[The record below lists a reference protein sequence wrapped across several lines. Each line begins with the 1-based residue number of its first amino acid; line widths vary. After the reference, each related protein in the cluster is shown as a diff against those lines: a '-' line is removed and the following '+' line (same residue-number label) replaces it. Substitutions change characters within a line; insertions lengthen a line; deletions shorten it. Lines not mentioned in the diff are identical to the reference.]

1 MAVYFFD
8 SSALVKR
15 YTPGD
20 GTRWVQALT
29 DPAAGNDIYIARITG
44 AETIAAIKKKV
55 RERQVDE
62 SDAKKVITDFRRDFT
77 TQYQIIEIT
86 DQVVSRAMSLIESH
100 ILAGYDGVQL
110 AASMEINDELLAIGM
125 PVVGVPALTL
135 ISADKQLNTAA
146 GAEGLVVENPKSHP
160 HLDDMII

>member
-15 YTPGD
+15 YTPED
-20 GTRWVQALT
+20 GTKWVQALT
-29 DPAAGNDIYIARITG
+29 DPAVGNDIYIARITG
-44 AETIAAIKKKV
+44 AETIAAIRKKV
-55 RERQVDE
+55 RNRQVDE

-77 TQYQIIEIT
+77 NQYQIIEIT

-135 ISADKQLNTAA
+135 ISADNQLTTAA
-146 GAEGLVVENPKSHP
+146 GEEGLVVEDPNKHP
-160 HLDDMII
+160 SPDDKIV